1 MHKLSSSNMMCQLI
15 LMLIVALDKFV
26 CICISICE
34 GVRFIMKRNCDTV
47 LEGVL
52 HLIIWFYQLN

>member
-1 MHKLSSSNMMCQLI
+1 MMCQLI

-26 CICISICE
+26 CICIGICE

>member
-1 MHKLSSSNMMCQLI
+1 MMCQQLI
-15 LMLIVALDKFV
+15 LMLIVALDKFAYV

>member
-1 MHKLSSSNMMCQLI
+1 MVCQPI

-47 LEGVL
+47 LEGGIKFNNLVL
-52 HLIIWFYQLN
+52 ST